1 MSERSEGIVM
11 TVSVATRAAKR
22 VPWATFEPNTVRE
35 LYDDYAAFLDAGDYD
50 SWLELFD
57 ETATYTVT
65 ARENVERGLPLA
77 TIRCDS
83 RGMLADRIDAL
94 VTTQFHARR
103 ITRHVIT
110 AIRPV
115 GIDGD
120 RLHTSANFVL
130 IETIEDESTRIQSA
144 GTYDDVMTVI
154 DGELRFVEKRAI
166 YDAPLVPTSIIVP
179 L

>member
-1 MSERSEGIVM
+1 M
-11 TVSVATRAAKR
+11 TSDVSASVTTRAAKR
-22 VPWATFEPNTVRE
+22 VPWAMFDQNAVRE
-35 LYDDYAAFLDAGDYD
+35 LYDDYAAFLDDGDYA

-57 ETATYTVT
+57 ESAVYTVT

-83 RGMLADRIDAL
+83 RDMLADRIDAL
-94 VTTQFHARR
+94 VTTQFYSRR
-103 ITRHVIT
+103 ITRHVVT

-115 GIDGD
+115 GIDNGH
-120 RLHTSANFVL
+120 LHTSANFVL

-144 GTYDDVMTVI
+144 GTYDDVIAMF

>member
-1 MSERSEGIVM
+1 MSPG
-11 TVSVATRAAKR
+11 TVSSVTTARGAARR
-22 VPWATFEPNTVRE
+22 VPWGAFDQYAVRE
-35 LYDDYAAFLDAGDYD
+35 LYDDYAAFLDAGDYE

-57 ETATYTVT
+57 ESASYTVT

-83 RGMLADRIDAL
+83 RGMLADRLDAL
-94 VTTQFHARR
+94 ESTQFYARR

-115 GIDGD
+115 HIDSD
-120 RLHTSANFVL
+120 RLHTSANFLLV
-130 IETIEDESTRIQSA
+130 ETIEDESTRIQSA
-144 GTYDDVMTVI
+144 GSYDDVIVMI
-154 DGELRFVEKRAI
+154 GGEPRFVEKRAV
-166 YDAPLVPTSIIVP
+166 YDAALVPTSIIVP

>member
-1 MSERSEGIVM
+1 M
-11 TVSVATRAAKR
+11 TPDVTASVATRAAQR
-22 VPWATFEPNTVRE
+22 VPWATFDPNAVRD
-35 LYDDYAAFLDAGDYD
+35 LYDDYAAFLDAGDYE

-57 ETATYTVT
+57 ESASYTVA

-94 VTTQFHARR
+94 VSTQFYARR

-115 GIDGD
+115 GVDGD
-120 RLHTSANFVL
+120 RLHATANFVL
-130 IETIEDESTRIQSA
+130 VETIADESTRIQSA
-144 GTYDDVMTVI
+144 GTYADVIAHTR
-154 DGELRFVEKRAI
+154 GALCFVEKRAI
-166 YDAPLVPTSIIVP
+166 YDAALVPTSIIVP